1 MRSDIIEKYNVPFE
15 YAGAFMNLILAYQF
29 YKIWTSPAISDA
41 NKIADYAVLMGFEFI
56 MVHSGVFMAVMP
68 KKISLYVLLPVYGLF
83 ALAMNTFVSDNS
95 VLIIY
100 GIVVFNRMRFAFSD
114 VSKKIQQKAIF
125 NSVIAV
131 LVYFVLVFVVAFNN
145 EHIPLFGLTKEFL
158 AEINYYENLKI
169 GGLLLDEPQTAFS
182 LGFLY
187 YTILALMALWIA

>member
-158 AEINYYENLKI
+158 AEINYYENLKT

>member
-1 MRSDIIEKYNVPFE
+1 MRSNIIEKYNVPFE
-15 YAGAFMNLILAYQF
+15 YVGAFMNLLLAYQF
-29 YKIWTSPAISDA
+29 YMMWTSPAISDA
-41 NKIADYAVLMGFEFI
+41 NKIADYAVLMGFEFV

-83 ALAMNTFVSDNS
+83 ALAMNSFVSDNS

-125 NSVIAV
+125 NSVLAV

-158 AEINYYENLKI
+158 AEINYYENLKT

-187 YTILALMALWIA
+187 YTILALLALWIA

>member
-1 MRSDIIEKYNVPFE
+1 MRSNIIEKYNVPFE
-15 YAGAFMNLILAYQF
+15 YVGAFMNLLLAYQF
-29 YKIWTSPAISDA
+29 YMIWTSPAISDA
-41 NKIADYAVLMGFEFI
+41 NKIADYAVLMGFEFV

-83 ALAMNTFVSDNS
+83 ALAMNSFVSDNS

-125 NSVIAV
+125 NSVLAV

-158 AEINYYENLKI
+158 AEINYYENLKT

-187 YTILALMALWIA
+187 YTILALLALWIA

>member
-1 MRSDIIEKYNVPFE
+1 MRLNIIEKYNVPFE
-15 YAGAFMNLILAYQF
+15 YVGAFMNLLLAYQF
-29 YKIWTSPAISDA
+29 YMIWTSPAISDA
-41 NKIADYAVLMGFEFI
+41 NKIADYAVLMGFEFV

-83 ALAMNTFVSDNS
+83 ALAMNSFVSDNS

-125 NSVIAV
+125 NSVLAV

-158 AEINYYENLKI
+158 AEINYYENLKT

-187 YTILALMALWIA
+187 YTILALLALWIA